1 MVIKT
6 KKAVFIL
13 LIVLGLIFTIVGAT
27 FAFFAASTN
36 ATGNQISGASYTFN
50 VNLDATA
57 IKSGK
62 LIPVADNLIISTLNS
77 SHVCEDTRGY
87 GLCTL
92 YRIRF
97 TNSGSA
103 ETMTGNLKTLTSTY
117 TTNNLKYQLFTLSG
131 STYSAISTA
140 TAINRT
146 ANAINYFKLNS
157 IDVTISLNDGSSS
170 STTKDVYLAIWI
182 SDPGNNQ
189 LDDQN
194 KTFTGQLSFTSTHGS
209 TITSNFINS

>member
-1 MVIKT
+1 MKINKSLILVLVIS
-6 KKAVFIL
+6 AVVFTA
-13 LIVLGLIFTIVGAT
+13 LGGT
-27 FAFFAASTN
+27 FAYLSI
-36 ATGNQISGASYTFN
+36 GNVSNNTTIGGRTYDFN

-62 LIPVADNLIISTLNS
+62 LIPVADNLIVSTLNS

-131 STYSAISTA
+131 STYTAISTA

-157 IDVTISLNDGSSS
+157 TDVTVSLSDGSTN
-170 STTKDVYLAIWI
+170 STTKDIYLAIWI

>member
-1 MVIKT
+1 MKINKSLILVLVIS
-6 KKAVFIL
+6 AVVFTA
-13 LIVLGLIFTIVGAT
+13 LGGT
-27 FAFFAASTN
+27 FAYLSI
-36 ATGNQISGASYTFN
+36 GNVSNNTTIGGRTYDFN

-62 LIPVADNLIISTLNS
+62 LIPVVDNLIVSTLNS

-131 STYSAISTA
+131 STYTAISTA

-157 IDVTISLNDGSSS
+157 TDVTVSLSDGSTS
-170 STTKDVYLAIWI
+170 STTKDIYLAIWI

>member
-1 MVIKT
+1 MKINKSLILVLVIS
-6 KKAVFIL
+6 AVVFTA
-13 LIVLGLIFTIVGAT
+13 LGGT
-27 FAFFAASTN
+27 FAYLSI
-36 ATGNQISGASYTFN
+36 GNVRNNTTISGKTYNFS

-62 LIPVADNLIISTLNS
+62 LIPVADNLIVSTLNS
-77 SHVCEDTRGY
+77 THVCEDTRGY

-157 IDVTISLNDGSSS
+157 TDVTISLNDGSSS
-170 STTKDVYLAIWI
+170 STTKDIYLAIWI

>member
-1 MVIKT
+1 MKINKSLILVLVIS
-6 KKAVFIL
+6 AIVFTA
-13 LIVLGLIFTIVGAT
+13 LGGT
-27 FAFFAASTN
+27 FAYLSI
-36 ATGNQISGASYTFN
+36 GNVRNNTTISGKTYNFN

-62 LIPVADNLIISTLNS
+62 LIPVADNLIVSTLNS

-157 IDVTISLNDGSSS
+157 TDVTISLNDGSSS
-170 STTKDVYLAIWI
+170 STTKDIYLAIWI

>member
-1 MVIKT
+1 MKINKSLILVLVIG
-6 KKAVFIL
+6 AIVFTA
-13 LIVLGLIFTIVGAT
+13 LGGT
-27 FAFFAASTN
+27 FAYLSI
-36 ATGNQISGASYTFN
+36 GNVRNNTTIGGKTYNFN

-62 LIPVADNLIISTLNS
+62 LIPVADNLIVSTLNS

-157 IDVTISLNDGSSS
+157 TDVTVSLSDGSSS
-170 STTKDVYLAIWI
+170 STTKDIYLAIWI

>member
-1 MVIKT
+1 MKINKSLILVLVIS
-6 KKAVFIL
+6 AVVFTA
-13 LIVLGLIFTIVGAT
+13 LGGT
-27 FAFFAASTN
+27 FAYLSI
-36 ATGNQISGASYTFN
+36 GNVSNNTTIGGRTYDFN

-62 LIPVADNLIISTLNS
+62 LIPVADNLIVSTLNS

-131 STYSAISTA
+131 STYTAISTA

-157 IDVTISLNDGSSS
+157 TDVTVSLSDGSTS
-170 STTKDVYLAIWI
+170 STTKDIYLAIWI